1 MGYYFNIWRKK
12 VTKRK
17 NSDTFHGRLRKV
29 RKTLGLNQDTFCAG
43 MKISKPTLV
52 RYESGDRKP
61 GSDFLSILADEFNVD
76 MNWLITGKGEMFAR
90 DLSEMGILVDRADR
104 ELCEL
109 IEFMA
114 VPQIRRSV
122 MAEFDQLKMIFKAVL
137 EEHFAGK
144 AKTAAQG
151 G

>member
-1 MGYYFNIWRKK
+1 M
-12 VTKRK
+12 TESK
-17 NSDTFHGRLRKV
+17 NSDTFHGRLRKT
-29 RKTLGLNQDTFCAG
+29 RKTLGLTQDIFCEK

-61 GSDFLSILADEFNVD
+61 DSDFLSVLADAFNVD

-90 DLSEMGILVDRADR
+90 DLSEIGILVDRADR
-104 ELCEL
+104 ELCQL
-109 IEFMA
+109 IEFME

-122 MAEFDQLKMIFKAVL
+122 MAEFDQLKMIFKSVV

-144 AKTAAQG
+144 AKAAVQG